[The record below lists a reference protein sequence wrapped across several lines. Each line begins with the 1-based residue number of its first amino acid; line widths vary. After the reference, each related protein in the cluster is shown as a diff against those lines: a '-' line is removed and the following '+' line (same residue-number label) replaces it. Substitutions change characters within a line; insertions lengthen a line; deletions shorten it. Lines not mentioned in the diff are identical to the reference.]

1 MDNIKFLHCADLH
14 IDSPFKGI
22 SNINPDLKELLYQST
37 FESFNNI
44 IDLAIQENVHC
55 VIIAG
60 DIYDGADK
68 SLSAQLKFRNG
79 LQRLSDHGIPSFLVY
94 GNHDPLDSWAASIEW
109 PENVFQYGGDKVEN
123 YPLTVDGE
131 VIAHIYGISFP
142 TRDVFDNLALQ
153 FNRVDENILSIAV
166 LHTNVGENT
175 GHKSYAPATVDEL
188 KSRNMDYWALGH
200 VHNFAILHD
209 DNPTIVYPGNSQARN
224 PREKGK
230 KGCCMVTL
238 HNDGACE
245 VVHIPTDVVRYNSSE
260 LDLTDVETVEDVIKI
275 MTEKINEIST
285 HMDDRNVVLRLTLSG
300 RCRVNGEL
308 NRGNNIE
315 ELTDQLREHFEG
327 RTPWI
332 WIEKIEPK
340 TSGVYNVEE
349 LKKGNDF
356 FGDIINYY
364 EEIYKN
370 EDDQI
375 SEIKELLKPLFDNW
389 QGQKYLKNLSD
400 EEIIEIAKES
410 RNWTLDQMVGDE

>member
-1 MDNIKFLHCADLH
+1 MDNIKILHCADLH

-68 SLSAQLKFRNG
+68 SLSAQLKFRTG
-79 LQRLSDHGIPSFLVY
+79 LQRLSDHGIPSYLVY

-123 YPLTVDGE
+123 YPLTFDGE

-142 TRDVFDNLALQ
+142 TRDVFDNLSLQ
-153 FNRVDENILSIAV
+153 FTREDENIPSIAV

-175 GHKSYAPATVDEL
+175 GHKTYAPATIDDL

-200 VHNFAILHD
+200 VHNFDILHD

-238 HNDGACE
+238 HNGGDCE
-245 VVHIPTDVVRYNSSE
+245 VEHISTDVVRYDSSE
-260 LDLTDVETVEDVIKI
+260 VDLTDVERVEDVIKNLI
-275 MTEKINEIST
+275 DHCGEISNQ
-285 HMDDRNVVLRLTLSG
+285 MDGRNVVLRLTLTG
-300 RCRVNGEL
+300 RCSVNGEL

-315 ELTDQLREHFEG
+315 ELTEQIRDHFAD

-332 WIEKIEPK
+332 WIEKIELK
-340 TSGVYNVEE
+340 TSGLYNVEE
-349 LKKGNDF
+349 LKKSNDF

-364 EEIYKN
+364 EEIASN
-370 EDDQI
+370 EGDHI
-375 SEIKELLKPLFDNW
+375 SEIKELLKPLFENW
-389 QGQKYLKNLSD
+389 QGQKYLAELSD
-400 EEIIEIAKES
+400 EQIIEIAKEA
-410 RNWTLDQMVGDE
+410 RDWTLDQMVGDE

>member
-1 MDNIKFLHCADLH
+1 
-14 IDSPFKGI
+14 
-22 SNINPDLKELLYQST
+22 
-37 FESFNNI
+37 
-44 IDLAIQENVHC
+44 
-55 VIIAG
+55 
-60 DIYDGADK
+60 
-68 SLSAQLKFRNG
+68 
-79 LQRLSDHGIPSFLVY
+79 
-94 GNHDPLDSWAASIEW
+94 
-109 PENVFQYGGDKVEN
+109 
-123 YPLTVDGE
+123 
-131 VIAHIYGISFP
+131 
-142 TRDVFDNLALQ
+142 
-153 FNRVDENILSIAV
+153 
-166 LHTNVGENT
+166 
-175 GHKSYAPATVDEL
+175 
-188 KSRNMDYWALGH
+188 
-200 VHNFAILHD
+200 
-209 DNPTIVYPGNSQARN
+209 
-224 PREKGK
+224 
-230 KGCCMVTL
+230 L